1 MLSDLVDTIWL
12 PYDRNQRFYV
22 HQADDMYV
30 YGNLYEQ
37 GLLVTANLCMP
48 ISELKASYQQ
58 LERPLRHGS

>member
-1 MLSDLVDTIWL
+1 
-12 PYDRNQRFYV
+12 
-22 HQADDMYV
+22 V